1 MNNPAKYQEYL
12 VKQRQRSAN
21 NRKEIKS
28 ISKMTNPSPE
38 EMAKLSS
45 YREGSKIRKR
55 ECRKRKRELTDE
67 KTGPP
72 VKRRLI
78 KTRNEIK
85 EKREKWRV
93 AKAKY
98 RSKLSSQKK
107 RWIKK
112 RIGKEKKKNGPQKQ
126 GRN

>member
-21 NRKEIKS
+21 YRKEIKS

-45 YREGSKIRKR
+45 YREGSKIRQR

-85 EKREKWRV
+85 EKNGELQ
-93 AKAKY
+93 
-98 RSKLSSQKK
+98 KLSTDQ
-107 RWIKK
+107 
-112 RIGKEKKKNGPQKQ
+112 N
-126 GRN
+126 